1 LIAACSG
8 DNYGS
13 PTGPLSSQRRLVSVD
28 EVAAAPEKFLDESL
42 RVQGQIH
49 VEEEFSRR
57 PCTAPNPADCGP
69 EVLSA
74 QLLLV
79 TPGKPAGSA
88 ATLRLVRSRGDGK
101 YEPISCVRRASGGYD
116 CGDLVHGT
124 VVTLD
129 ATLVKRLVTTGSIT
143 EPDGTV
149 IPIQQAT
156 QYVLAVN

>member
-1 LIAACSG
+1 M
-8 DNYGS
+8 
-13 PTGPLSSQRRLVSVD
+13 
-28 EVAAAPEKFLDESL
+28 
-42 RVQGQIH
+42 
-49 VEEEFSRR
+49 
-57 PCTAPNPADCGP
+57 
-69 EVLSA
+69 
-74 QLLLV
+74 

-88 ATLRLVRSRGDGK
+88 ATFRLVRPRGDGT
-101 YEPISCVRRASGGYD
+101 YEPISCVRRGGGYD

-129 ATLVKRLVTTGSIT
+129 VTLVKRLVTTGSIT